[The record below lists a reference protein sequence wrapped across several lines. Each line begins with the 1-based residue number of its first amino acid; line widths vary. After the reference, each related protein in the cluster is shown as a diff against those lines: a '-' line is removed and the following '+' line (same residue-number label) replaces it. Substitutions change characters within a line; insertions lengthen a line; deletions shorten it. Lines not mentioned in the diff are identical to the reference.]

1 MQLTILEQVP
11 LESVPSASGIA
22 VQGKLR
28 YAIGDDSPFLHELD
42 AGLKPLR
49 KIRLSASDDIEN
61 GRIKKSRKADLEAME
76 LINGNEIVVFG
87 SGSRSPQRDLF
98 ISIELGDNPNILTY
112 AITEFYAELKAL
124 LAMQDSELNIEAAA
138 FHDGKMLL
146 FNRREPVIFEF
157 DHEAF
162 MCYLDHD
169 GPMPQIEAYVVPIP
183 DLGGV
188 ASGFSGATV
197 SERTGRLIVTSSVE
211 VTDNAYDDGKVLG
224 SFIGWVPIDQLHR
237 STSYQFIQIEHEG
250 VPLKVESVAIE
261 QELSDEEVQLL
272 LTTDSDGG
280 ISTAIRCRLRW

>member
-1 MQLTILEQVP
+1 MQLTILEQIP

-87 SGSRSPQRDLF
+87 SGSRSPQRDVF
-98 ISIELGDNPNILTY
+98 IRVELNESPNIRTF
-112 AITEFYAELKAL
+112 AITEFYARLKAL
-124 LAMQDSELNIEAAA
+124 PAMQHSELNIEAAA
-138 FHDGKMLL
+138 FHAGKLLL

-157 DHEAF
+157 NYVEFINHLEQN
-162 MCYLDHD
+162 
-169 GPMPQIEAYVVPIP
+169 GPMPRVDEHVIQLPS
-183 DLGGV
+183 LGGE

-197 SERTGRLIVTSSVE
+197 STLTGRLIVTSSVE